1 MSPETRQ
8 LVRQEQHSDVLVL
21 TIDNPPV
28 NVVSPGVPEG
38 LHAGLEA
45 ARADPAMRA
54 VVIIGAGRTFIAGAD
69 VKTFDLPREQV
80 PDLPRLV
87 TAIEASEVPV
97 IAALHG
103 TALGGGLEVALA
115 SHYRVAAPGT
125 QLGLPEVKLGV
136 LPGAGG
142 TQRLPRLIGVERA
155 LGMMLTGN
163 PIRAEEARELGLVD
177 EIILGDLLEGA
188 LAFAERVKDARPLPR
203 SSERTAQPNSEAIQ
217 AARENLRR
225 TARNLLSPHLIADL
239 VEAASTR
246 PFAEGTRMERDAF
259 TQAVTSEQSAGL
271 RHAFFAERAA
281 GKVNGLGKDTPI
293 TEVRAIG
300 VIGAGTM
307 GGGIAMNF
315 LNAGLPVTIVETT
328 QEALDRGVGTI
339 RRNYENTM
347 RKGRLTPEQ
356 VEERMGLLTPSLDMQ
371 ALADADLIIE
381 AVFEDMSV
389 KKDVFGRL
397 DALAK
402 PGAILATNTST
413 LDVNEIAASTS
424 RPESAIGLHF
434 FSPANVMRLLE
445 IVRGAKTSDTV
456 LATSL
461 ALAKRIGKVGVV
473 VGVCDGFVGNR
484 MIHAYGEEAR
494 ALVEQG
500 ASPQDV
506 DAAMHDLGLPM
517 GPFEMSD
524 LAGLDVGYLIRQHRA
539 KQRGEAEPDGWLDR
553 IVKAGRKGQKTG
565 AGVYDYPQGRTPV
578 PSPEIEALIAT
589 YRQEQGLTPREFTR
603 EEITRRL
610 VATLVNEGA
619 QILDEGIAQRA
630 SDIDTIYLNGYGF
643 PAYRGGPMF
652 HADRAGLGA
661 VLEDVRLTGQT
672 PAPLLVRLAGEGRG
686 FADWDR
692 ERERAA
698 RA

>member
-1 MSPETRQ
+1 MSPESPQ
-8 LVRQEQHSDVLVL
+8 LIRRERRGDVLVL

-38 LHAGLEA
+38 LHAGLDA
-45 ARADPAMRA
+45 AQADASVRA

-87 TAIEASEVPV
+87 AAIEASEVPV

-103 TALGGGLEVALA
+103 TALGGGLEIALA

-142 TQRLPRLIGVERA
+142 TQRLPRLIGVPRA
-155 LGMMLTGN
+155 LELMLTGT

-177 EIILGDLLEGA
+177 EIVSGDLLTGA
-188 LAFAERVKDARPLPR
+188 LAFAQRVKDTRPLPR
-203 SSERTAQPNSEAIQ
+203 SSERTAAPDPEALQ
-217 AARENLRR
+217 AARQQLQK
-225 TARNLLSPHLIADL
+225 TARNLLSPHLIVDL

-246 PFAEGTRMERDAF
+246 SFEEGTRLERDAF
-259 TQAVTSEQSAGL
+259 TRAVTSEQSAGL

-281 GKVNGLGKDTPI
+281 GKVNGLGRDTPVI
-293 TEVRAIG
+293 EVRSVG

-315 LNAGLPVTIVETT
+315 LNAGMPVTLVETG

-347 RKGRLTPEQ
+347 KKGRLTPEQ
-356 VEERMGLLTPSLDMQ
+356 VEERMGLLTPTLDMG

-381 AVFEDMSV
+381 AVFEDMTI

-397 DALAK
+397 DAVTK

-424 RPESAIGLHF
+424 RPESVIGLHF

-445 IVRGAKTSDTV
+445 IVRGAKTSDSV
-456 LATSL
+456 LASSL
-461 ALAKRIGKVGVV
+461 ALAKRIGKMGVV

-500 ASPQDV
+500 ARPQDV

-539 KQRGEAEPDGWLDR
+539 RVAGLPEPDGWLDR
-553 IVKAGRKGQKTG
+553 IVRAGRKGQKTG
-565 AGVYDYPQGRTPV
+565 AGIYDYPEGRTPV
-578 PSPEIEALIAT
+578 PSAEIDQLIAA
-589 YRQEQGLTPREFTR
+589 YRREQGLTPREFTR
-603 EEITRRL
+603 DEITRRL

-630 SDIDTIYLNGYGF
+630 GDIDTIYLNGYGF

-652 HADRAGLGA
+652 HADRVGLDK
-661 VLEDVRLTGQT
+661 VLADVKLTGRT
-672 PAPLLVRLAGEGRG
+672 PAPLLVRLAGEGKG
-686 FADWDR
+686 FGEWDKGK
-692 ERERAA
+692 A